1 VPRGERR
8 AAHVPGA
15 AELVADYEA
24 WLAVDGHG
32 SLSYRNA
39 AWSFLARWPDPA
51 GFAEEALDVQQG
63 LGVAQRPFVTY
74 LMATGRLRPGYD
86 YLTRKIGGLLT
97 QAGRGPLA
105 GEISTFTTAATE
117 LDYSGHTVRCAT
129 ERVIVRLL
137 IQTGRPLAQLHAA
150 DLDELAAALHRHT
163 QANGIPAAWAADR
176 AMIHGP
182 PGAVPPRYPRH
193 PTRGSEVQAR
203 PARALQR
210 RGRTTAHCV
219 S

>member
-1 VPRGERR
+1 M
-8 AAHVPGA
+8 PGA

-39 AWSFLARWPDPA
+39 VWSFLARWPDPA
-51 GFAEEALDVQQG
+51 GFADEPLEVQQS

-74 LMATGRLRPGYD
+74 LMATGRLRPGYG

-105 GEISTFTTAATE
+105 GEITTFTTAATE
-117 LDYSGHTVRCAT
+117 LDYSRHTVRCVT

-150 DLDELAAALHRHT
+150 DLDELAAALHRRART
-163 QANGIPAAWAADR
+163 NGK
-176 AMIHGP
+176 
-182 PGAVPPRYPRH
+182 PGAWPP
-193 PTRGSEVQAR
+193 
-203 PARALQR
+203 
-210 RGRTTAHCV
+210 TAP
-219 S
+219 